1 MSDEFNFLKDKRLIE
16 AFRREKPYIVHLEK
30 IVKKMGY
37 GRLTVV
43 FRVHNEQ
50 VTDLTVFSGQKIRY
64 DLSKKEPPKVEPL
77 AAQDFEKEVISNMI

>member
-1 MSDEFNFLKDKRLIE
+1 MSEEYNFLKDKKLIE
-16 AFRREKPYIVHLEK
+16 AFQREKPYIIHLEK

-43 FRVHNEQ
+43 LRVHNEQ

-64 DLSKKEPPKVEPL
+64 DLNKKEPPIVEPL
-77 AAQDFEKEVISNMI
+77 AAKDFQEEVISNMI